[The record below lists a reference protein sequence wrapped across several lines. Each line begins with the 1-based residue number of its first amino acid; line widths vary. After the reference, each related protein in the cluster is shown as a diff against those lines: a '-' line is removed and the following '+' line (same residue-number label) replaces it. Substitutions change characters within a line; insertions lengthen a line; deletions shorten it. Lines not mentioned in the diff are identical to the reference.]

1 MTCHEVRALL
11 NDYLDSSVAREEA
24 ARVRRHLA
32 DCESCRFEERGLRSL
47 LERATTLPLSIEP
60 PTDLWPA
67 IDRRLDAVERPTP
80 GTSTPRSPRNRSWTY
95 GLLAASLLLAGI
107 GAGYFLRGVGS
118 PETPREPAPAAT
130 TTHTVSLGDGRA
142 STLADAE
149 QAILDAKSQLRA
161 VFAERRDSLPPET
174 ARMVERNM
182 VIIETAVAEIRGA
195 LDADPTNREL
205 NRMLLAVQQR
215 ELDFLQRATA
225 LAARRSKS

>member
-11 NDYLDSSVAREEA
+11 NDYLDSSVAREDA

-32 DCESCRFEERGLRSL
+32 DCEPCRFEERGSRSL
-47 LERATTLPLSIEP
+47 LERAATLPLSIKP
-60 PTDLWPA
+60 PTDLWTA
-67 IDRRLDAVERPTP
+67 IDRRLDEVERPRP
-80 GTSTPRSPRNRSWTY
+80 GTATRRPPRSRSWTY

-107 GAGYFLRGVGS
+107 GAGYLLRGVGL
-118 PETPREPAPAAT
+118 PEALGDSAPAAP
-130 TTHTVSLGDGRA
+130 TVRTASLGDAPA
-142 STLADAE
+142 STLAEAE
-149 QAILDAKSQLRA
+149 QAILDAKRQLRA
-161 VFAERRDSLPPET
+161 VFVERRDSLPPET

-182 VIIETAVAEIRGA
+182 AIIETAVAEIRGA

-225 LAARRSKS
+225 LAARGSKS